1 MKYLIMISL
10 TLLFTSIFSTSYAD
24 PPLPTP
30 VGRVVWVSG
39 DSFKAIMANK
49 EERLLQKTSVIYLHD
64 LLKTNDKT
72 QAEIVFTDNTL
83 MTFHTDTSF
92 SVDNYSFQGKNKKG
106 SVGKSVMS
114 LIEGGFRT
122 VTGLIAK
129 NNPSDYAVNTPVA
142 TIGVRGTDY
151 TVQLKNGE
159 LFIGYNAGQ
168 PCVTSKNGSK
178 ELCLDNKTPYAKVAS
193 PNAAPEGI
201 TTKPEA
207 LTQDLKI
214 VNATIAGFGTVGGG
228 VGGGGR
234 GGAITS
240 FCISQ

>member
-1 MKYLIMISL
+1 M
-10 TLLFTSIFSTSYAD
+10 
-24 PPLPTP
+24 
-30 VGRVVWVSG
+30 VWVSG
-39 DSFKAIMANK
+39 DSFKAIMENK

-64 LLKTNDKT
+64 LLQTNDKT
-72 QAEIVFTDNTL
+72 QAEVVFTDNTL
-83 MTFHTDTSF
+83 MTFHTDSKF
-92 SVDNYSFQGKNKKG
+92 SVDNYSFQGKDKKG

-159 LFIGYNAGQ
+159 LFIGFTKGQ
-168 PCVTSKNGSK
+168 PCVTSKNGKSQ
-178 ELCLDNKTPYAKVAS
+178 LCLDNKTPYAKVAS
-193 PNAAPEGI
+193 ATSAPEGL
-201 TTKPEA
+201 TTKPEV
-207 LTQDLKI
+207 LSQDLKV
-214 VNATIAGFGTVGGG
+214 VNATIAGFGTVGG
-228 VGGGGR
+228 VGGGGSK
-234 GGAITS
+234 GSAITS